1 MPHVRHV
8 QQRVSQLQDYIEVV
22 PDWINYAIMDE
33 ITDSFAPMIQQIES
47 EVDSIDDLVLLYK
60 SDQSDMVLRIGT
72 CRKKVIQMVRL
83 LGTKVEVV
91 RGLMKRIEERTIEQ
105 ELLNN
110 PNVAKIYPDVGLY
123 LGDVQDHILTM
134 LQNLNHYETVLSRSE
149 SNYLARISI
158 ELTQTSNSTNHV
170 IGRLTIF
177 ATVLL
182 PMNLVTGLWGEFFV
196 SICHVMYSLILYV
209 RYECKSTR

>member
-1 MPHVRHV
+1 
-8 QQRVSQLQDYIEVV
+8 
-22 PDWINYAIMDE
+22 MDE

-91 RGLMKRIEERTIEQ
+91 RGLMKRIEERSIEQ
-105 ELLNN
+105 ELSND
-110 PNVAKIYPDVGLY
+110 PNVSKIYPDVVLY

-134 LQNLNHYETVLSRSE
+134 LQNLNHYETVLARSE

-182 PMNLVTGLWGEFFV
+182 PMNLVTGLWGEFYMVHIIFV
-196 SICHVMYSLILYV
+196 
-209 RYECKSTR
+209 T

>member
-105 ELLNN
+105 ELLND
-110 PNVAKIYPDVGLY
+110 PNVTKIYPDVGLY

-134 LQNLNHYETVLSRSE
+134 LQNLNHYETVLARSE

-182 PMNLVTGLWGEFFV
+182 PMNLVTGLWGEFLFSFV
-196 SICHVMYSLILYV
+196 M
-209 RYECKSTR
+209 

>member
-1 MPHVRHV
+1 
-8 QQRVSQLQDYIEVV
+8 
-22 PDWINYAIMDE
+22 MDE

-47 EVDSIDDLVLLYK
+47 EVDAIDNLILLYK
-60 SDQSDMVLRIGT
+60 ADQSDMIQRIGN
-72 CRKKVIQMVRL
+72 CRKKVIQIVRL
-83 LGTKVEVV
+83 LAAKVEVLKS
-91 RGLMKRIEERTIEQ
+91 LMKRIEERTE
-105 ELLNN
+105 EETK
-110 PNVAKIYPDVGLY
+110 PNVFEEEDEGRIYPDVALY

-134 LQNLNHYETVLSRSE
+134 LQNLSHYETVLARSE

-182 PMNLVTGLWGEFFV
+182 PMNLVTGLWGEL
-196 SICHVMYSLILYV
+196 HL
-209 RYECKSTR
+209 